1 MQWLEMWDR
10 VLSCCAGVKIGMTVS
25 SINVHVLWSVNTCTT
40 HVPG

>member
-1 MQWLEMWDR
+1 MVGNVGQ
-10 VLSCCAGVKIGMTVS
+10 GVELLCGSQNRMAVS